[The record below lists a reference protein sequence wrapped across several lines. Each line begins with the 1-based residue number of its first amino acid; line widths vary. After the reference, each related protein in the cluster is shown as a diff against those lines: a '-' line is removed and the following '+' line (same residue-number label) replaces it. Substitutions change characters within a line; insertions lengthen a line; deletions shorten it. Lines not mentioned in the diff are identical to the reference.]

1 MVTIEEAEARLQ
13 RLVEVKA
20 LFLGLAIGVVASF
33 IVTLAVPVHV
43 LIQQGFVVLS
53 IGENTLGPVRSGDYY
68 VALIV
73 IGIVFVAIATWKV
86 KQVYG
91 LTEKID
97 VRFSHTKD
105 RAEVAQKLAE
115 ELKGLGQAYGQT
127 MKQGVVPEGSDLFIN
142 FIRADQK
149 TEVTVWVLRVE
160 VSETDVRLRATI
172 GRGSIAFAKDVRAR
186 IINYLYAGQ
195 VKILSG

>member
-1 MVTIEEAEARLQ
+1 LVTIEEAEARLQ
-13 RLVEVKA
+13 RLVEVRA
-20 LFLGLAIGVVASF
+20 LFVGLAIGVVASF

-53 IGENTLGPVRSGDYY
+53 IGVITLGPVRSGDYY
-68 VALIV
+68 VGLIV
-73 IGIVFVAIATWKV
+73 IGIVFVVIATWKV

-97 VRFSHTKD
+97 RFSHTKD

-127 MKQGVVPEGSDLFIN
+127 MKQGVVPQGSDLFIN
-142 FIRADQK
+142 FITADQK
-149 TEVTVWVLRVE
+149 TEVAVWVLRVE

-172 GRGSIAFAKDVRAR
+172 DRGSIAFAKDVRAR